1 MVIRKSLYGHPA
13 AGRRWAETRDQF
25 ILTHFNETHDSWMY
39 TCRRMLG
46 EPCMFYIQ
54 RHHIHDVSKC
64 HTTIML
70 IHTDDADMIGESEE
84 MFDFICNACDKK
96 WKIKVVDSDF
106 MLGVKREL
114 KDESGEFSVTLT
126 MTAYIDGMVEAFKDE
141 LPDHVNTPFPEH
153 DKGFITKSE
162 KVSDDDVQ
170 LYLNKGYMRMCGLI
184 LWAARNCFP
193 ECSLGASFLC
203 RVMSCPS
210 KKAYMAGLHM
220 IRWLGQNRL
229 RGIKFT
235 HDPHGYPV
243 AFSDAS
249 NKPDPTDSCKQYG
262 YCIMW
267 QGGPVSYVSKKL
279 SHIGHH
285 SAHNEYMALA
295 EAGMVTSTA
304 Y

>member
-1 MVIRKSLYGHPA
+1 MVLRPNVQDDLGNVQDGHGHSFNNHHTHRPAPHAWAMYFPYAYVIYAICYGCCGKCSL
-13 AGRRWAETRDQF
+13 AGILLSG
-25 ILTHFNETHDSWMY
+25 ILTAPLR
-39 TCRRMLG
+39 C
-46 EPCMFYIQ
+46 
-54 RHHIHDVSKC
+54 
-64 HTTIML
+64 
-70 IHTDDADMIGESEE
+70 
-84 MFDFICNACDKK
+84 
-96 WKIKVVDSDF
+96 
-106 MLGVKREL
+106 
-114 KDESGEFSVTLT
+114 
-126 MTAYIDGMVEAFKDE
+126 IDGMVEAFKDE
-141 LPDHVNTPFPEH
+141 LPEHVNTPFPEH
-153 DKGFITKSE
+153 DKGFITKNE
-162 KVSDDDVQ
+162 KVSDDDVK

-229 RGIKFT
+229 RVIKFT

-267 QGGPVSYVSKKL
+267 QGGPVAYVSKKL
-279 SHIGHH
+279 SHIGHS

-295 EAGMVTSTA
+295 EAA
-304 Y
+304 W